1 MPQARNK
8 PESEKEQREQ
18 EKQEEQA
25 QRDAEEKEEAQRG
38 TAPQAGGTAGGASES
53 QQVQEKQAPPA
64 SLPGSTEAE
73 LPEYDVVTASGVNPI
88 QSGATTNPGDRYDDD
103 LAGKPEDGQD
113 EVDDDDDSK
122 GGKSK

>member
-1 MPQARNK
+1 MPQRNK

-18 EKQEEQA
+18 EKQA
-25 QRDAEEKEEAQRG
+25 QKDAEEKEEAQSG

-53 QQVQEKQAPPA
+53 QQVQEKQAAPA

-88 QSGATTNPGDRYDDD
+88 PVGANVNPSARYDDD

-113 EVDDDDDSK
+113 EVDDDDGK
-122 GGKSK
+122 GKDK